1 MPPDPLANPIATLT
15 DHPVLSAA
23 AEAAL
28 IATLRAGVAAR
39 EALRSTAPPADR
51 APLHQDFGEL
61 NRAVTLGEAARAT
74 LARHNL
80 RLVVS
85 IAKRYLR
92 VAGPHLTLEDLISF
106 GSIGLLQGIDKFD
119 PAKSGKLST
128 YVTWWIRQAIGRG
141 IAEESRVIDLP
152 VHVHE
157 RLGQQRKA
165 RSRLTQQLGREPSL
179 DELAGALGWRP
190 QQLAQLESIAQ
201 ETVSLNAKVHDA
213 DDRTKLGDLVPD
225 TRFDPE
231 ASALDTAL
239 RHDLSAAMAQR
250 LTEREQRFLRAY
262 VGFDTG
268 QKATLEQV
276 GAAEGLTR
284 ERVRQVIAGAI
295 AKLRDDRTLRGYADA
310 SDVAPATREGGDAP

>member
-1 MPPDPLANPIATLT
+1 MPPDPLENPIAFLT
-15 DHPVLSAA
+15 DHPVLAA
-23 AEAAL
+23 DAEAAL
-28 IATLRAGVAAR
+28 IATMRAGVEAR
-39 EALRSTAPPADR
+39 EAIRPSGPPVE
-51 APLHQDFGEL
+51 Q
-61 NRAVTLGEAARAT
+61 TLLDLVALGDEARAT
-74 LARHNL
+74 LARHNM

-92 VAGPHLTLEDLISF
+92 VAGPHLTLEDLVSF

-128 YVTWWIRQAIGRG
+128 YVTWWIRQAVGRG
-141 IAEESRVIDLP
+141 IADESRVIDLP

-157 RLGQQRKA
+157 RLSRHRKA
-165 RSRLTQQLGREPSL
+165 RSRLAQQLGREPSP

-201 ETVSLNAKVHDA
+201 ETLSLNAKVHDA
-213 DDRTKLGDLVPD
+213 NDRTELGDLVPD

-231 ASALDTAL
+231 ASALDSSL
-239 RHDLSAAMAQR
+239 RGDLAAVMAR
-250 LTEREQRFLRAY
+250 LLTERERRFLRAH

-268 QKATLEQV
+268 QKATLEAI

-295 AKLRDDRTLRGYADA
+295 SKLRDNPLIQAYHTPLESTGSLEEHPR
-310 SDVAPATREGGDAP
+310 